1 MCKKTYLIYAA
12 VLLAASCLLSCEK
25 EPEVYSTQEIYLDV
39 APGATTKGFLNA
51 NDLTQN
57 GTKFRVFDYLS
68 GYSGEIDGHENGEEY
83 QFFTD
88 DLTFKSDAATWKWL
102 FGDVNTPTSYHW
114 TRTGVHH
121 FFGWLLAD
129 GHDALTLTTQSFFD
143 TYTPGSKTVYL
154 AKTIGQ
160 SAPQYDFMYSDVI
173 PVDIAQDGIPNKV
186 DMPMRHLFGAV
197 GMTVSNTS
205 DSDVTVYWVKLL
217 NFPNSGNA
225 TLNYDMENGVSL
237 VQPDP
242 SASGLFWPN
251 TEYGT
256 PITLPNKNA
265 SNAGKVYDTYD
276 GQEVTENHEPTY
288 RISWPMS
295 LAAVAPIVDH
305 INDDGSFVLT
315 ANSPKVEVRYRYGNN
330 TPKTVY
336 VPFPTSENPVA
347 AITAGRRT
355 RINLSFDNKHILLS
369 YDILPWKY
377 EEFPMEF
384 EDDAISSTQLKF
396 TENTYEAGSKEYETN
411 PDGSP
416 TKHEV
421 VKLISGSIAGGW
433 IAKGKFKIYTPVNAT
448 LSVGLGGD
456 ADSFIVELD
465 SGDHPTGI
473 GGGNSTI
480 TIDPKRDNGLITL
493 TIRPN
498 GTAVSGR
505 RVYLH
510 FAVRNNGRDASA
522 DTEINR
528 DNYIVMIP

>member
-1 MCKKTYLIYAA
+1 MCKTAYLISGAC
-12 VLLAASCLLSCEK
+12 LLAATCLLSCEK

-68 GYSGEIDGHENGEEY
+68 GYSGNIDGHENGVEY

-102 FGDVNTPTSYHW
+102 FGDVNNPTSYHW

-129 GHDALTLTTQSFFD
+129 GHDALTLTTQAYFD

-160 SAPQYDFMYSDVI
+160 SAPQYDFLYSDVET
-173 PVDIAQDGIPNKV
+173 VDIAEDGIPNKV

-197 GMTVSNTS
+197 GITISNES
-205 DSDVTVYWVKLL
+205 DIDYKVRAIRLL

-225 TLNYDMENGVSL
+225 TLSFDMQNGVS
-237 VQPDP
+237 VSHPDP
-242 SASGLFWPN
+242 TASGVFWPN
-251 TEYGT
+251 ITYGT
-256 PITLPNKNA
+256 PLVLPNKNDA
-265 SNAGKVYDTYD
+265 NGGKVFDAYD
-276 GQEVTENHEPTY
+276 GQEVTSSHDPVY
-288 RISWPMS
+288 RIAWPMS

-305 INDDGSFVLT
+305 IEDDGSFVLKS
-315 ANSPKVEVRYRYGNN
+315 NSPKIEVEYALGNSN
-330 TPKTVY
+330 TFRTAT
-336 VPFPTSENPVA
+336 VPFPTAENPVA
-347 AITAGRRT
+347 AITAGKRT
-355 RINLSFDNKHILLS
+355 KISLSFSNKHILFS

-377 EEFPMEF
+377 EEFPMAF
-384 EDDAISSTQLKF
+384 EDDAISTTQLKF
-396 TENTYEAGSKEYETN
+396 TENTYN
-411 PDGSP
+411 PGTKIIDDDG
-416 TKHEV
+416 TKHDV
-421 VKLISGSIAGGW
+421 IQLISGSTAGHW
-433 IAKGKFKIYTPVNAT
+433 IAKGKFKAYTPVNAI

-465 SGDHPTGI
+465 SGDHPTGN
-473 GGGNSTI
+473 GNGNSTI
-480 TIDPKRDNGLITL
+480 TINPLRDGGQITL
-493 TIRPN
+493 TIRPR
-498 GTAVSGR
+498 GTATSGK
-505 RVYLH
+505 RVFLH
-510 FAVRNNGRDASA
+510 FAVRNNGRDSDA